1 MALLVTKQD
10 ITARHI
16 AGGARVDTNLTH
28 NEVRSVAQGVVNQVL
43 ATVPTG
49 SMAYVAA
56 GRDYRIQIE
65 VWGFSTKRGNME
77 PLVYGKKGKNDTHV
91 TEGMLRNTFKWR
103 SVGLNFMTNNADNCN
118 MVEACVHEILH
129 GHPMSIWLRP
139 RAGSVQQGKNG
150 GIFTFTLWLAYG
162 PSMGIQFRATHPRK
176 LPRLPKVA
184 STEQLVFEQVAR
196 PIEWVARPNATRQV
210 ARPTASRQRIL
221 DEDNNDDTK
230 PCKRFVI
237 LDDDNDD
244 DDDAT
249 KPPATE
255 EQVTEQPS
263 KNPPLIDLTN
273 NGGTKPKAKVQRTF
287 SDLL

>member
-1 MALLVTKQD
+1 MALLATKQD

-16 AGGARVDTNLTH
+16 AGGARVDANLTH
-28 NEVRSVAQGVVNQVL
+28 NEVQSVAQGVVNQVL

-56 GRDYRIQIE
+56 SRDYRIKIE

-77 PLVYGKKGKNDTHV
+77 PLVYGKKGKNDTRV

-118 MVEACVHEILH
+118 MVKACVHEILH

-139 RAGSVQQGKNG
+139 GAGSVQQGKNG
-150 GIFTFTLWLAYG
+150 EIFTFTLWLAYG
-162 PSMGIQFRATHPRK
+162 PSTGIQFRATHPRK
-176 LPRLPKVA
+176 LPRIPKVA

-230 PCKRFVI
+230 PRKCFVI
-237 LDDDNDD
+237 LDED

-273 NGGTKPKAKVQRTF
+273 NGGTKPNAKVQRTF